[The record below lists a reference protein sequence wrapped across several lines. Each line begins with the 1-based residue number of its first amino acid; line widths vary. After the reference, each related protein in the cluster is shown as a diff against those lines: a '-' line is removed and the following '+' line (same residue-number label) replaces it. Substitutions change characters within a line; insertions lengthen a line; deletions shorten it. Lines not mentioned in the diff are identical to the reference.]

1 MCLKKKKTGRYI
13 HVHTYEWFSTVC
25 SHQWTNWCPCV
36 YIHYC
41 PPKCAFC
48 HFFPPR
54 YFYTERVYTQPRAKL
69 LIHAITPR
77 FCSHE
82 ITLHSVFGEG
92 GREGGGGGI
101 PPGDNLWSLSVFDYI
116 VLIHWQNDKL
126 KGVMSSS
133 MSGTALRF
141 LKRSHDIMWVEATYP
156 VSHHSSKVKRWDQI
170 HISIV
175 FHNKPCSVTTQI
187 PISFYIQS
195 NVNSVS

>member
-1 MCLKKKKTGRYI
+1 MPKKKKDWKIYTRAHIWMVLYCLFTPVNKLVSMCLYPLLSSKMCILSFFSPSIFLHRKGI
-13 HVHTYEWFSTVC
+13 HTTPGKAAH
-25 SHQWTNWCPCV
+25 PCN
-36 YIHYC
+36 HASLLFAWDNTALC
-41 PPKCAFC
+41 FC
-48 HFFPPR
+48 W
-54 YFYTERVYTQPRAKL
+54 
-69 LIHAITPR
+69 
-77 FCSHE
+77 
-82 ITLHSVFGEG
+82 

>member
-1 MCLKKKKTGRYI
+1 MCRKKKRLEDIYTCTHMNGSLLS
-13 HVHTYEWFSTVC
+13 VHTSEQIGVHVSISIIVLQNVHFV
-25 SHQWTNWCPCV
+25 
-36 YIHYC
+36 I
-41 PPKCAFC
+41 
-48 HFFPPR
+48 FFPSIFLHRKGIHTTPGKAAH
-54 YFYTERVYTQPRAKL
+54 PCNHASL
-69 LIHAITPR
+69 LFAWDNTALC
-77 FCSHE
+77 FCW
-82 ITLHSVFGEG
+82 

>member
-1 MCLKKKKTGRYI
+1 MPKKNKDWKIYTRAHIWMVLYCLFTPVNKLVSMCLYPLLSSKMCI
-13 HVHTYEWFSTVC
+13 LSFFS
-25 SHQWTNWCPCV
+25 
-36 YIHYC
+36 
-41 PPKCAFC
+41 
-48 HFFPPR
+48 PR

-82 ITLHSVFGEG
+82 ITLHSVFG
-92 GREGGGGGI
+92 EGGGGGI